1 MRIQSIKLFSLGL
14 LATLLSACGG
24 VDVQGVN
31 SVAQSANAAAPSL
44 RTNGQQVVQDLPN
57 LERIADC
64 LHCAP

>member
-1 MRIQSIKLFSLGL
+1 MRIHPIQFSSVGL
-14 LATLLSACGG
+14 TLALLSACGG

-31 SVAQSANAAAPSL
+31 SVAQSANEAAPSL

-57 LERIADC
+57 WERIADC